1 MKPDERQQTE
11 FLQMLSQCEGILI
24 KVCRYFTRRRPCDF
38 RDLYQEIVCTLWEL
52 WPTFRGESKPS
63 TWVTRIALNVA
74 GQEIRKRKRM
84 PLFVEYDAAIHDILS
99 DEATDLRYQPLYR
112 LIDNLQDDYDRK
124 LLFLYIDRHP
134 LREIAD
140 ITGTTEAAV
149 KQRLY
154 RIRQQLLEMKQQD
167 SDYE

>member
-1 MKPDERQQTE
+1 MKVDARQHTE
-11 FLQMLSQCEGILI
+11 FLKMLRECEGTLV
-24 KVCRYFTRRRPCDF
+24 KVCLYFTDRRRDDF
-38 RDLYQEIVCTLWEL
+38 RDLYQEIACTLWEA
-52 WPTFRGESKPS
+52 WPTFRGESDLN

-84 PLFVEYDAAIHDILS
+84 PLFVEYDESIHDILS

-112 LIDNLQDDYDRK
+112 LIDSLQDDYDRK
-124 LLFLYIDRHP
+124 LLFLYIDHHP

-154 RIRQQLLEMKQQD
+154 RIRQQLIEIKQQD
-167 SDYE
+167 TDYE

>member
-124 LLFLYIDRHP
+124 LL
-134 LREIAD
+134 REIAD

-167 SDYE
+167 TDYE

>member
-11 FLQMLSQCEGILI
+11 FLLMLSQCEGILI
-24 KVCRYFTRRRPCDF
+24 KVCRYFTRRRPRDF
-38 RDLYQEIVCTLWEL
+38 RDLYQEIVCTLWEA
-52 WPTFRGESKPS
+52 WPAYRAESAPA

-74 GQEIRKRKRM
+74 GQEVRKRM
-84 PLFVEYDAAIHDILS
+84 PLFVEYNEHIHDLLA

-124 LLFLYIDRHP
+124 LLFLYLDHHP
-134 LREIAD
+134 LREIAA
-140 ITGTTEAAV
+140 ITGSSEAAV

-154 RIRQQLLEMKQQD
+154 RIRQQLIELKNQD
-167 SDYE
+167 TDYE

>member
-1 MKPDERQQTE
+1 MKPDERQKTE

-24 KVCRYFTRRRPCDF
+24 K

-52 WPTFRGESKPS
+52 WPTFRRESKPA

-74 GQEIRKRKRM
+74 GQDIRKRKRM
-84 PLFVEYDAAIHDILS
+84 PLFVEYDENIHDIIS

-134 LREIAD
+134 LREIAE

-149 KQRLY
+149 KQHLY
-154 RIRQQLLEMKQQD
+154 RIRQQLIEIKNQD
-167 SDYE
+167 NEY

>member
-1 MKPDERQQTE
+1 MARIPGRERPRHLGHTHRPQ
-11 FLQMLSQCEGILI
+11 
-24 KVCRYFTRRRPCDF
+24 RRRSGNT
-38 RDLYQEIVCTLWEL
+38 QA
-52 WPTFRGESKPS
+52 K
-63 TWVTRIALNVA
+63 AHA
-74 GQEIRKRKRM
+74 
-84 PLFVEYDAAIHDILS
+84 LFVEYDENIHDILS

-112 LIDNLQDDYDRK
+112 LIDSLQDDYDRK

-154 RIRQQLLEMKQQD
+154 RIRQQLIEIKQQD
-167 SDYE
+167 TDYE

>member
-99 DEATDLRYQPLYR
+99 DEATDLRYQSLYR

-124 LLFLYIDRHP
+124 LLFLYIDCHT

-167 SDYE
+167 TDYE

>member
-1 MKPDERQQTE
+1 MKPDERQKTE

-24 KVCRYFTRRRPCDF
+24 K
-38 RDLYQEIVCTLWEL
+38 VCTLWEL

-99 DEATDLRYQPLYR
+99 DEATDLRYHPLYR

-154 RIRQQLLEMKQQD
+154 RIRQQLLEMKQQNT
-167 SDYE
+167 DYE

>member
-1 MKPDERQQTE
+1 MRRHPD
-11 FLQMLSQCEGILI
+11 
-24 KVCRYFTRRRPCDF
+24 KD
-38 RDLYQEIVCTLWEL
+38 QEIVCTLWEL

-99 DEATDLRYQPLYR
+99 DEATDLRYHPLYR

-154 RIRQQLLEMKQQD
+154 RIRQQLLEMKQQNT
-167 SDYE
+167 DYE

>member
-1 MKPDERQQTE
+1 MKPDERQKTE

-24 KVCRYFTRRRPCDF
+24 KF

-99 DEATDLRYQPLYR
+99 DEATDLRYHPLYR

-154 RIRQQLLEMKQQD
+154 RIRQQLLEMKQQNT
-167 SDYE
+167 DYE

>member
-1 MKPDERQQTE
+1 MKPDERQKTE

-24 KVCRYFTRRRPCDF
+24 K
-38 RDLYQEIVCTLWEL
+38 QEIVCTLWEL
-52 WPTFRGESKPS
+52 WPTFRRESKPA

-74 GQEIRKRKRM
+74 GQDIRKRKRM
-84 PLFVEYDAAIHDILS
+84 PLFVEYDENIHDIIS

-134 LREIAD
+134 LREIAE

-149 KQRLY
+149 KQHLY
-154 RIRQQLLEMKQQD
+154 RIRQQLIEIKNQD
-167 SDYE
+167 NEY